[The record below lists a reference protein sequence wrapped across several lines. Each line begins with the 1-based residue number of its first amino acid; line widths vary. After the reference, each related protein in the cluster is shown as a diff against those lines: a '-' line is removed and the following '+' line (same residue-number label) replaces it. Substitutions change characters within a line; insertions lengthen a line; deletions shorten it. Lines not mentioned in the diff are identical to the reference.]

1 VVILR
6 IDRRTPGQWQWEHC
20 LNHAGRGPRL
30 EGASASA
37 SRRARPCG
45 RPGNKHRPCR
55 HLTSPEKIHFF
66 FFMLMVIYLYCTRVG
81 LGWAI
86 GVSASL
92 QCCYL
97 RVSLQ
102 VLKKKIPG
110 LAAGSAAGE
119 TPSLVWYGSRVPA
132 PDVRTTPR
140 PQESRHVTR
149 TCREKFVI
157 LSLLILTSCYYDISC
172 L

>member
-1 VVILR
+1 MPSPDV
-6 IDRRTPGQWQWEHC
+6 
-20 LNHAGRGPRL
+20 AG
-30 EGASASA
+30 EDS
-37 SRRARPCG
+37 
-45 RPGNKHRPCR
+45 
-55 HLTSPEKIHFF
+55 FF
-66 FFMLMVIYLYCTRVG
+66 FLHVDGNLSVLYQSRVG
-81 LGWAI
+81 LGDW
-86 GVSASL
+86 GLCKSA
-92 QCCYL
+92 
-97 RVSLQ
+97 
-102 VLKKKIPG
+102 VLLSSCLPPSFKKKIPG

-172 L
+172 LWLMTSSVSIFVDPITYWRSQQIIMIKLSMSHM